1 MPLGIAA
8 RTGLCCAQQTLLN
21 AGLEPK
27 PHVSAAGALCGGVCR
42 LGDSMS
48 ASAWSWEPYVRVCGA
63 ARSAPQRKL
72 WVLASLGTRATG
84 VAEDCGSLAAHY
96 AVTPPQA
103 SRRVRCTC
111 LPSHSCSFS
120 FPAHLGS
127 PSPFGAA
134 TKYARTPACTAPSA
148 SRICTLIMRER
159 SHTPAT
165 TRHLHQRSTSIASQ
179 HLALPLPCRP
189 RDASLCFLNLE
200 NLI

>member
-1 MPLGIAA
+1 MWCAADLIERRPGAQAPRVGCRRALRRCVPAWRLHVRIRLVLGAVCPRLRRCSIRSPKKTVGA
-8 RTGLCCAQQTLLN
+8 RVTGNTCN
-21 AGLEPK
+21 
-27 PHVSAAGALCGGVCR
+27 
-42 LGDSMS
+42 
-48 ASAWSWEPYVRVCGA
+48 
-63 ARSAPQRKL
+63 
-72 WVLASLGTRATG
+72 G
-84 VAEDCGSLAAHY
+84 VAEDYGSLAAHY

-103 SRRVRCTC
+103 SRRVRCTY

-165 TRHLHQRSTSIASQ
+165 TRRLHQRNTSVASQ
-179 HLALPLPCRP
+179 HLSLPLPSPP
-189 RDASLCFLNLE
+189 RDASPNSNFFFDKCS
-200 NLI
+200 